1 VVAHI
6 AGFSLSWMARQPL
19 MLEFDHVIAPLTRD
33 RFFAD
38 YWNRSFLAAKG
49 EAGRFTDLL
58 AWDELNAILEQHRL
72 GPPRLRLT
80 HEGRAIEPF
89 RYMAPGAGGALQLNA
104 GKLAACLSGGATLV
118 LDCVEELAPKVRTL
132 AASFRDALHAGNYVN
147 LYAGWHSQNGLDL
160 HWDSQEIMVLQLSGR
175 KRWQI
180 YQPTRLNPL
189 HDDVET
195 PPKPTG
201 SPIWDGVLE
210 DGDMLYIPRG
220 WWHVAFPVGEPSLH
234 LTVATIPPHG
244 MDLLQWLIGGLRRHE
259 AVRADLPRLDDTRGQ
274 KAYLKTL
281 RALLAEALA
290 DDAVAQF
297 RHEWEG
303 DLRPFPHIRLPDMP
317 YVQVEALGETH
328 RIRLAAAH
336 HLHFVRNGANM
347 EFKAQGMVWSDLPPN
362 LVPALE
368 MLSDT
373 RAVSFAE
380 LCARL
385 DGDAA
390 KAHLRHTLAALA
402 RGGVILVEKP

>member
-1 VVAHI
+1 
-6 AGFSLSWMARQPL
+6 

-33 RFFAD
+33 QFFAD
-38 YWNRSFLAAKG
+38 YWNKSFLAAKG
-49 EAGRFTDLL
+49 AAGRFTGLL
-58 AWDELNAILEQHRL
+58 GWDELNSILEQHRL
-72 GPPRLRLT
+72 SPPRFRLT

-89 RYMAPGAGGALQLNA
+89 RYMSPGAGGALQLNS

-118 LDCVEELAPKVRTL
+118 LDCVEELAPRVRKL

-160 HWDSQEIMVLQLSGR
+160 HWDSQEIMVLQLSGK

-180 YQPTRLNPL
+180 YQPTRTDPL
-189 HDDVET
+189 PDDMEA
-195 PPKPTG
+195 PPRPSG
-201 SPIWDGVLE
+201 PPIWDGMLE

-234 LTVATIPPHG
+234 LTVATTPPHG
-244 MDLLQWLIGGLRRHE
+244 MDLLQWLIGRLRRHE
-259 AVRADLPRLDDTRGQ
+259 AVRADLPRLDDPRGQ
-274 KAYLKTL
+274 KAYLKAL
-281 RALLAEALA
+281 RPLLADALT
-290 DDAVAQF
+290 DDAVAEF

-303 DLRPFPHIRLPDMP
+303 DLRPFPSVRLPEMP
-317 YVQVEALGETH
+317 YVQNEALGEDH

-336 HLHFVRNGANM
+336 HLHFVRNGASVQ
-347 EFKAQGMVWSDLPPN
+347 FKAQGVVWSDLPPN
-362 LVPALE
+362 LVSALE

-373 RAVSFAE
+373 QAVRFAD
-380 LCARL
+380 LCAGL

-402 RGGVILVEKP
+402 RAGVVLVEKP